1 VSERQVDVVVIGGGP
16 GGSTAA
22 TLLARQGRSVVMLEK
37 ERFPRFKIGESLL
50 PMSRAI
56 YERLGVAEEMERRL
70 IKKHGAHFVHE
81 TTGQE
86 QIFEFKNALD
96 CPYPYAYEAKRGEH
110 DQLLLENA
118 RKAGAEVREA
128 WTVTDVLFEGV
139 QAVGVSARSLDTGE
153 EETIRASFVV
163 DASGRA
169 SFLAKKLRLRRP
181 DPKLNKAAAF
191 THYRGVERLPGI
203 HEGTITIATFEG
215 GWFWVIPFK
224 GDVTSVGAVMHQRF
238 WRERNGTPEE
248 MLEAAIAKCPS
259 VRKRLAGA
267 ERLMPVMTEGSFSY
281 KSDRFAGPGWVLCGD
296 AAAFLD
302 PIFSSGVYLSMT
314 CATQIVE
321 AIEQGLATGARS
333 ARLFRPYERRMR
345 AGMGIFWKYIFSFY
359 DESFLRLFM
368 SPTEKFQLVNSIT
381 GVLAGNIFPR
391 RSFRARMWLMDGI
404 VAIARIA
411 YRMRGVEV
419 SNRAGV

>member
-1 VSERQVDVVVIGGGP
+1 VSERTVDVVVIGGGP

-22 TLLARQGRSVVMLEK
+22 TLLARSGRRVLVLER
-37 ERFPRFKIGESLL
+37 ETFPRFKIGESLL

-56 YERLGVAEEMERRL
+56 YERLGVAEEMDRRL
-70 IKKHGAHFVHE
+70 IQKHGAHFVHE

-86 QIFEFKNALD
+86 QLFEFKNALD

-128 WTVTDVLFEGV
+128 WTVTDVLFEGDR
-139 QAVGVSARSLDTGE
+139 AVGVKTRPTAGGD
-153 EETIRASFVV
+153 EETIRAAFVV

-181 DPKLNKAAAF
+181 DPRLNKAAAF

-203 HEGTITIATFEG
+203 HEGTITIATFQG

-224 GDVTSVGAVMHQRF
+224 GEVTSVGAVMHQRF
-238 WRERNGTPEE
+238 WKARNATPAE
-248 MLEAAIAKCPS
+248 MLDAAIEACPS
-259 VRKRLAGA
+259 VQRRLAGA

-321 AIEQGLATGARS
+321 AIERGLATGDRS
-333 ARLFRPYERRMR
+333 AALFRPYERRMR

-368 SPTEKFQLVNSIT
+368 SPTEKFQLVQSIT

-391 RSFRARMWLMDGI
+391 FSFRARMWLMDACVAVARVSYKLRGI
-404 VAIARIA
+404 
-411 YRMRGVEV
+411 EV
-419 SNRAGV
+419 SDRAGA